1 MNEMAV
7 CLRQIKN
14 HLAKYCNQSWK
25 PFPKFKM
32 ELFVTIAD
40 SWKLLTSIAN
50 SLDPPL
56 PNYDFHRTED
66 SCSNVN
72 SLVAYVDGGRPL
84 FVFIPNLKCNQDFN
98 ESILETLSMSE
109 KSFKML
115 LNISGNV
122 NPVASIVWGQ
132 PSILK

>member
-1 MNEMAV
+1 
-7 CLRQIKN
+7 
-14 HLAKYCNQSWK
+14 
-25 PFPKFKM
+25 M
-32 ELFVTIAD
+32 ELFVTIVD
-40 SWKLLTSIAN
+40 SWNLLTSIAN
-50 SLDPPL
+50 SLDLPL

-109 KSFKML
+109 KSLKTL

-122 NPVASIVWGQ
+122 NPAASIVWG
-132 PSILK
+132 